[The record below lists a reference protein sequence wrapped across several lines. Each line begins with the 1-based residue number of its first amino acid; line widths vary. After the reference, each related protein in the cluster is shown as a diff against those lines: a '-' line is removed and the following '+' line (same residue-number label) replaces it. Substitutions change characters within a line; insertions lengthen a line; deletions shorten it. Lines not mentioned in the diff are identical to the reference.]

1 MRFFIVIA
9 LLGLGLGYYFRDDIA
24 PGWLGPDEHSDIQV
38 PSAMGSI
45 GRTIDKSF

>member
-1 MRFFIVIA
+1 MRFLIVIA
-9 LLGLGLGYYFRDDIA
+9 LLGLGLGYYFRDEIA
-24 PGWLGPDEHSDIQV
+24 PGWLGPGERAGIQA